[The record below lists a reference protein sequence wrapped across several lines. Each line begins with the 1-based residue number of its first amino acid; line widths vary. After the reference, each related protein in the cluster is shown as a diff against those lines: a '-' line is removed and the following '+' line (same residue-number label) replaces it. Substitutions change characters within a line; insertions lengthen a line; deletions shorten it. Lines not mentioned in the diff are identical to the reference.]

1 MSESALK
8 AKIVQKVAAR
18 VADLRGRDAMREEYP
33 NYVRRLGD
41 NLAPGISISD
51 FRPDFADADKG
62 ELVSSGG
69 RPEELCAVHSSAALA
84 VNTFAPY
91 RRAPGSLCL
100 AGRSGFT
107 FTCFE
112 KQLRTGLGGTA
123 PNLGFFAVGEEA
135 VVAVESKFTEVLS
148 RKAANFSE
156 SYSTAI
162 GKLADARWIQMY
174 GSLCRT
180 PDRFHYLDAAQLVKH
195 YLGIRHSLAEEQIPK
210 ALLYLFWEPA
220 NWPEVP
226 SFARHRCEVLEFSM
240 AVAGGEVEFTAMSYP
255 ELWDSWEEL
264 GAWDGAEDRLHY
276 LRERY
281 VFGA

>member
-1 MSESALK
+1 VSESALK

-18 VADLRGRDAMREEYP
+18 VANLRGRGAMREEYP
-33 NYVRRLGD
+33 NYVRELAD
-41 NLAPGISISD
+41 NLAPGITIGD
-51 FRPDFADADKG
+51 FRADFEDADGG

-69 RPEELCAVHSSAALA
+69 RPNRLCAVHSSAALA

-91 RRAPGSLCL
+91 RRTPESLRL
-100 AGRSGFT
+100 AGRSGFG

-112 KQLRTGLGGTA
+112 KRLRTGLGGTP
-123 PNLGFFAVGEEA
+123 PNLDFFAVGEEA
-135 VVAVESKFTEVLS
+135 VVAVESTFTELLS

-156 SYSTAI
+156 SYAKAI
-162 GKLADARWIQMY
+162 SELADARWTQMY
-174 GSLCRT
+174 RSLCRT
-180 PDRFHYLDAAQLVKH
+180 PDRFHYLDAAQLVKQ

-264 GAWDGAEDRLHY
+264 GAWDGAGDRLQY
-276 LRERY
+276 LRKRY
-281 VFGA
+281 VFSA

>member
-18 VADLRGRDAMREEYP
+18 VADLRGREAMRVEYP
-33 NYVRRLGD
+33 NYVRDLVD
-41 NLAPGISISD
+41 NLAPGIAFGD
-51 FRPDFADADKG
+51 FRPDFEGADGG

-69 RPEELCAVHSSAALA
+69 RPQKLCAVHSSAALA

-91 RRAPGSLCL
+91 RRTPESLSL

-107 FTCFE
+107 FACFE
-112 KQLRTGLGGTA
+112 KKLRTGLGGTP
-123 PNLGFFAVGEEA
+123 PNLDFFAVGEEA
-135 VVAVESKFTEVLS
+135 VVAVESKFTELLS

-156 SYSTAI
+156 SYATAI
-162 GKLADARWIQMY
+162 SELADARWAQMHR
-174 GSLCRT
+174 SLCSE
-180 PDRFHYLDAAQLVKH
+180 PGRFRYLDAAQLVKH
-195 YLGIRHSLAEEQIPK
+195 YLGIRYSLAEEQIPK
-210 ALLYLFWEPA
+210 ALLYLFWEPE

-226 SFARHRCEVLEFSM
+226 AFSRHRCEVLEFSM
-240 AVAGGEVEFTAMSYP
+240 AVAGGEVEFTAVSYP